1 MFPLF
6 FPSPLDADFLT
17 PELLHTVHSRM
28 QHGLAIAWLTVEW
41 PVNIIPIPETFTL
54 LQASFLSQCNVYFHY
69 LFALNYFV
77 ANSIFLKF
85 HSAHCLKAMKKPA
98 SYWTV
103 FL

>member
-17 PELLHTVHSRM
+17 PELLHTVH
-28 QHGLAIAWLTVEW
+28 TVW